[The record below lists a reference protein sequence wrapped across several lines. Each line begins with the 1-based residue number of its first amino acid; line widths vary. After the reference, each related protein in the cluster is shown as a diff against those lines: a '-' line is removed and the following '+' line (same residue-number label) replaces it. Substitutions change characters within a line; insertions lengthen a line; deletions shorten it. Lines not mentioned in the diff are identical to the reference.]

1 MKLTSSIFAFFFFLF
16 THSMVSC
23 SNEVKTIRKKWRKIV
38 EENLGTATS
47 SPVASLIRR
56 KPRIPEGLPW
66 NCQKKYER
74 NGLWVVLEFNMA
86 DEEDQN
92 VSLDLFTDHD
102 TVCKQKY
109 FTLLKHCRQI
119 EQVMYAT
126 VLGELTYLEMQ
137 GY

>member
-1 MKLTSSIFAFFFFLF
+1 
-16 THSMVSC
+16 
-23 SNEVKTIRKKWRKIV
+23 
-38 EENLGTATS
+38 
-47 SPVASLIRR
+47 
-56 KPRIPEGLPW
+56 
-66 NCQKKYER
+66 
-74 NGLWVVLEFNMA
+74 MA

-102 TVCKQKY
+102 TVSKQKY